1 MLLALYENKR
11 QHWMMTK
18 RNKRVD
24 LKYNG
29 IYVKIKMSVV
39 ECTPVIATL
48 NVKEKE
54 IFNTVEFVIEDMSN
68 N

>member
-1 MLLALYENKR
+1 
-11 QHWMMTK
+11 
-18 RNKRVD
+18 
-24 LKYNG
+24 
-29 IYVKIKMSVV
+29 MSVV

-48 NVKEKE
+48 TIKEKE